1 MTQVEP
7 ILAMAR
13 TVVVVDWPSRD
24 VPDTLARA
32 GYTVLVKGGPE
43 PDSYSACE
51 VAGGEVVTRR
61 AVAPPASADLVYVH
75 RPVAELPGIVM
86 LAQRLGA
93 GAIWLQSGLAADGSK
108 DPHGCW
114 LPAAEARAARDIV
127 ESAGL
132 AFLAAPYIADE
143 VRRLGTVPRG
153 GR

>member
-1 MTQVEP
+1 MTQAEL
-7 ILAMAR
+7 ILATAR

-43 PDSYSACE
+43 PDSYTAYQVS
-51 VAGGEVVTRR
+51 GGEVVPRR
-61 AVAPPASADLVYVH
+61 AGAPPDSADLVYVH
-75 RPVAELPGIVM
+75 RPVAELPGTVM

-114 LPAAEARAARDIV
+114 LPAAEAQAAREMV

-132 AFLAAPYIADE
+132 AYLSAPYIADE
-143 VRRLGTVPRG
+143 VRRLGAAPGG